1 MIVVGGQAPK
11 AIRSVECYDFEE
23 ERWDQVAELPSRRC
37 RAGKGNFYCN
47 ILCFPDA
54 PLQHWMH
61 VLSPPFSFLCA
72 PDLKQLFL
80 FAIPSSFFSTD
91 IFPFLFRWMVL
102 LSSGVAPA
110 CQPSIAA
117 VSPSSS
123 LFPGC
128 SSISVSPPPPPLL
141 SWQPTGIQ
149 FFLLVKIKGA
159 ESVPL
164 GAEEWVMESRSL
176 SWEYSSENI

>member
-1 MIVVGGQAPK
+1 MILRRSGG
-11 AIRSVECYDFEE
+11 IRLQSFPHGDAE
-23 ERWDQVAELPSRRC
+23 QV
-37 RAGKGNFYCN
+37 KGTFTATFFVS
-47 ILCFPDA
+47 L
-54 PLQHWMH
+54 MH
-61 VLSPPFSFLCA
+61 LFSTGCMTEDMPFSFLCA

-80 FAIPSSFFSTD
+80 FAIPSSFFSTA

-102 LSSGVAPA
+102 LSGGVAPA

-117 VSPSSS
+117 VSPSLS
-123 LFPGC
+123 LSPGC

-149 FFLLVKIKGA
+149 FSLLVKIKGA

-164 GAEEWVMESRSL
+164 GAEERVMESRSL